1 MNHSE
6 YLKFFDKYVEYNDK
20 GMSKELRD
28 LDRELEEYEGYSLE
42 AEKIKNTAKMDYA
55 KLKAKR
61 YTESNPQLTKEELS
75 DVLIEINHQMQAP
88 LFKELFQQDRLS
100 LDAIKNSLIEVYT
113 GSEDFDQMFFLPIF
127 QKVKEEDGV
136 LLMTEEDRRLFES
149 LPDKV
154 VIYRGMREDEDIKN
168 KLSFTVSFDM
178 AVFFAN
184 RHSEQSEKGVV
195 VSSVVNKSDIL
206 ALIQGEDEVIIAPQ
220 NLGEITIV
228 QDGEGPTNRPYVG
241 VGAYLDGDSDLVVLY
256 QASDEETYEN
266 CYENCNWKELEDG
279 WTTDLKQAES
289 DVLDRSSKD
298 EEGLVILSVEINR
311 KYLSEYRKSSKT
323 FTIDFEK
330 AFEDNEEFEEPEIYC
345 GAEEVVFKKN
355 LPEKVMVYTD
365 VERETYEEVIGGER
379 SWADA
384 LSGWW
389 KSVRDDIEDSL
400 DDEDDYVIFSTEI
413 SKDYIEGCHKTTR
426 GFALCLDLEKAIKDG
441 KFVEPHIVED

>member
-1 MNHSE
+1 
-6 YLKFFDKYVEYNDK
+6 
-20 GMSKELRD
+20 MSKELRD
-28 LDRELEEYEGYSLE
+28 LDRELEESEGHLLE

-61 YTESNPQLTKEELS
+61 YTESKPQLTKEELC
-75 DVLIEINHQMQAP
+75 DVLMTINHQVQAP
-88 LFKELFQQDRLS
+88 LFKKLFQQDRLS
-100 LDAIKNSLIEVYT
+100 LDAIKNYLIEVYT
-113 GSEDFDQMFFLPIF
+113 GSENFDQMFFLPIF

-149 LPDKV
+149 LPEKV

-266 CYENCNWKELEDG
+266 CYENYYWKELKDG

-289 DVLDRSSKD
+289 DALNRSSED
-298 EEGLVILSVEINR
+298 EEEIVILSVEINK
-311 KYLSEYRKSSKT
+311 KYLSEYHKSSRT
-323 FTIDFEK
+323 FSIDFEK
-330 AFEDNEEFEEPEIYC
+330 VSEEDEDFEEPGIFC
-345 GAEEVVFKKN
+345 SAEEVIFK
-355 LPEKVMVYTD
+355 
-365 VERETYEEVIGGER
+365 RQ
-379 SWADA
+379 S
-384 LSGWW
+384 S
-389 KSVRDDIEDSL
+389 
-400 DDEDDYVIFSTEI
+400 
-413 SKDYIEGCHKTTR
+413 
-426 GFALCLDLEKAIKDG
+426 
-441 KFVEPHIVED
+441 